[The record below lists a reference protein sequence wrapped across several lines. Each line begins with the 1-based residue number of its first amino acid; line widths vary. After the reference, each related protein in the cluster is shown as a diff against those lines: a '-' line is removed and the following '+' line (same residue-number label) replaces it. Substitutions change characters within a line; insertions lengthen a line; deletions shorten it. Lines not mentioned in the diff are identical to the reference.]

1 MVSQPG
7 PHTGALLLGH
17 NTERTQQRHGR
28 SARFLADSARGF
40 TLIEMVF
47 VTTVLGLLG
56 ALVVPKAQ
64 GFVERAKVA
73 RAIGDIS
80 AIQTEIDGFAAGVD
94 SLPTSLAEIG
104 RAGLLDPWGR
114 PYVYNNFSLSAGN
127 GIPQGARSDRFLV
140 PINST
145 YDLYSVGQ
153 DGSSAPALT
162 AGPSKDD
169 IVRAND
175 GGFIGRANLY

>member
-1 MVSQPG
+1 M
-7 PHTGALLLGH
+7 GH
-17 NTERTQQRHGR
+17 NTERTQQRYGR
-28 SARFLADSARGF
+28 PARFWAGSARGF
-40 TLIEMVF
+40 TLIELVF
-47 VTTVLGLLG
+47 VTSVLGLLA
-56 ALVVPKAQ
+56 ALIVPKAEE
-64 GFVERAKVA
+64 FVDRAKVA

-104 RAGLLDPWGR
+104 RASLLDPWGR
-114 PYVYNNFSLSAGN
+114 PYVDNNFSLSNGN
-127 GIPQGARSDRFLV
+127 GVPQGARRDRFLV

-145 YDLYSVGQ
+145 YDLYSVGE

-175 GGFIGRANLY
+175 GGFIGRATLY

>member
-1 MVSQPG
+1 M
-7 PHTGALLLGH
+7 GH
-17 NTERTQQRHGR
+17 STERTQRRYGR
-28 SARFLADSARGF
+28 PARFRAGSANGF

-64 GFVERAKVA
+64 EFVDRAKVA

-80 AIQTEIDGFAAGVD
+80 AIQIGIDGFAADTD
-94 SLPTSLAEIG
+94 SLPTSLVEIG
-104 RAGLLDPWGR
+104 RAGFLDPWGR
-114 PYVYNNFSLSAGN
+114 PYVYNNFSLSNDN
-127 GIPQGARSDRFLV
+127 GVPQDARRDRFLV

-145 YDLYSVGQ
+145 YDLYSVGE
-153 DGSSAPALT
+153 DGSSAPALA

-175 GGFIGRANLY
+175 GGFIGRATLY

>member
-1 MVSQPG
+1 M
-7 PHTGALLLGH
+7 GH
-17 NTERTQQRHGR
+17 NAERTRRGHGR
-28 SARFLADSARGF
+28 PASFLAGSAKGF

-64 GFVERAKVA
+64 AFVDRAKVA

-104 RAGLLDPWGR
+104 RASFLDPWGR
-114 PYVYNNFSLSAGN
+114 AYVYNNFSLSPGN
-127 GIPQGARSDRFLV
+127 GVPLGARRDRFLV

-145 YDLYSVGQ
+145 YDLYSVGE
-153 DGSSAPALT
+153 DGSSAPALM

-175 GGFIGRANLY
+175 GGFIGRATLY